1 MSQPEPVGAEE
12 WRGAGEI
19 DYIYITGEPPDRVPS
34 FCVDLNGITRIEKWA
49 KSGMHANIAYVRV
62 WKGDHLVAEF
72 CQHALAGV
80 YFKAPT

>member
-1 MSQPEPVGAEE
+1 MSAPEPVGAEE
-12 WRGAGEI
+12 WRSAGEI
-19 DYIYITGEPPDRVPS
+19 EAVTFHDIDGEGFHRVGHQD
-34 FCVDLNGITRIEKWA
+34 VTHIEKWA

-62 WKGDHLVAEF
+62 WKGEHLVAEF